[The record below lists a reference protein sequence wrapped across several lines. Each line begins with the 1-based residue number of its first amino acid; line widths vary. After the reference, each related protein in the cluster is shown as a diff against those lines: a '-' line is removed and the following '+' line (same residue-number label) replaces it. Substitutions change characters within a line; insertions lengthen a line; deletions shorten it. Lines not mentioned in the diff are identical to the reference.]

1 MSTRKV
7 TILVVDDDVRI
18 LRMVQRIL
26 DLERYRVLKVTSG
39 KDALEVF
46 SEETPDLVLLD
57 IMMPDMDGYTVCKQI
72 REFSQVPIIMLT
84 AKSNEEEKVGGFDAG
99 TDDYM
104 TKPFASK
111 ELVARVKAVL
121 RRTTLWEEQPEP
133 AFRSSNLLVDF
144 TRQRVTLG
152 EQEVELTATGYKLLS
167 LLARNA
173 GRILTS
179 DQILEKVWGEEYR
192 GENHLLQVNIAR
204 LRQRLR
210 DNARKSSYILTK
222 PGIGYMM
229 EKKDITRQ

>member
-7 TILVVDDDVRI
+7 TVLVVDDDVRI

-26 DLERYRVLKVTSG
+26 ELEGYRVLKATSG

-57 IMMPDMDGYTVCKQI
+57 IMMSDVDGYIVCKQI

-84 AKSNEEEKVGGFDAG
+84 AKSNDEEKVGGFDAG
-99 TDDYM
+99 ADDYM
-104 TKPFASK
+104 TKPFSSK
-111 ELVARVKAVL
+111 ELAARVRAVL
-121 RRTTLWEEQPEP
+121 RRTLWEEQPEP
-133 AFRSSNLLVDF
+133 AFRSRSLLVDF
-144 TRQRVTLG
+144 ARHRVTLG
-152 EQEVELTATGYKLLS
+152 EHEVDLTATGYKLLS

-173 GRILTS
+173 GRILTP

-204 LRQRLR
+204 LRQKLR
-210 DNARKSSYILTK
+210 DNARKSSYIMTK

-229 EKKDITRQ
+229 ESKDMTRQ

>member
-1 MSTRKV
+1 MSIRKV

-18 LRMVQRIL
+18 LRMVQRIME
-26 DLERYRVLKVTSG
+26 LEGYRVLKATSG

-57 IMMPDMDGYTVCKQI
+57 IMMSDIDGYTVCKQI
-72 REFSQVPIIMLT
+72 REFSHIPIIMLT
-84 AKSNEEEKVGGFDAG
+84 AKSNDEEKVGGFDAG
-99 TDDYM
+99 ADDYM
-104 TKPFASK
+104 TKPFSSK
-111 ELVARVKAVL
+111 ELAARVKAVL
-121 RRTTLWEEQPEP
+121 RRTTLWEERPEP
-133 AFRSSNLLVDF
+133 AFRSHNLLVDF
-144 TRQRVTLG
+144 TRHRVTLG
-152 EQEVELTATGYKLLS
+152 EQEVDLTATGYRLLS

-173 GRILTS
+173 GSILTP

-210 DNARKSSYILTK
+210 DNARKSSYIMTR

-229 EKKDITRQ
+229 EKKEITRQ

>member
-7 TILVVDDDVRI
+7 TVLVVDDDVRI

-26 DLERYRVLKVTSG
+26 ELEGYRVLKAISG

-46 SEETPDLVLLD
+46 SEETPALVLLD
-57 IMMPDMDGYTVCKQI
+57 IMMPDVDGYTVCRQI

-84 AKSNEEEKVGGFDAG
+84 AKSNDEEKVGGFDAG
-99 TDDYM
+99 ADDYM
-104 TKPFASK
+104 TKPFSSK
-111 ELVARVKAVL
+111 ELAARVKAVL
-121 RRTTLWEEQPEP
+121 RRTTLWEERPEP
-133 AFRSSNLLVDF
+133 AFRSHNLLVDF
-144 TRQRVTLG
+144 TRHRVTLG
-152 EQEVELTATGYKLLS
+152 EQEVDLTATGYRLLS

-173 GRILTS
+173 GRIMTP

-210 DNARKSSYILTK
+210 DNARKSSYIMTK

-229 EKKDITRQ
+229 EKKEITRQ

>member
-1 MSTRKV
+1 MSIKKV

-26 DLERYRVLKVTSG
+26 ELEGYRVLKATNG

-46 SEETPDLVLLD
+46 SDETPDLVLLD
-57 IMMPDMDGYTVCKQI
+57 IMMSDMNGYTVCKQI

-84 AKSNEEEKVGGFDAG
+84 AKSNDEEKVGGFDAG
-99 TDDYM
+99 ADDYM
-104 TKPFASK
+104 TKPFSSK
-111 ELVARVKAVL
+111 ELAARVKAVL
-121 RRTTLWEEQPEP
+121 RRSLWEERPEP
-133 AFRSSNLLVDF
+133 AFRYRSLLVDF
-144 TRQRVTLG
+144 TSHRVTMG
-152 EQEVELTATGYKLLS
+152 EQEVDLTATGYRLLS

-173 GRILTS
+173 GRILTP

-210 DNARKSSYILTK
+210 DNARKSSYIMTR

-229 EKKDITRQ
+229 EKKEITRQ